1 MNLSTAATLKRFHME
16 LWISE
21 QFSLLVSNRAMLAK
35 QKLTNKKPVGQTNTI
50 FYKKMK
56 PTASEKLGVNTR

>member
-35 QKLTNKKPVGQTNTI
+35 QKFTSKKPAGQTNTI